1 MGNCPLEACSRP
13 HPRLSPCKPSCSLSA
28 TWGRPPPKCPR
39 PAQLGVLC
47 LSWVQGSRGTPAPLS
62 PPGPSPGSQ
71 VVWPAAQSRAA
82 RAPTAAPPRRT
93 HSPSPPPWRLS
104 LPAGEVGRFKPGA
117 RNSPA
122 GLHHRAATR
131 GGDRAP
137 PATPYAP
144 APRRACPGPVP
155 GLSAPL
161 EPAGTQ
167 EETGRRGWGDGAGRG
182 SVAWAS
188 PQGPASGRCRQPRL
202 PVAGAVGCAGV
213 SSLWPAAGWWREEGT
228 AEGSGR
234 GLSARGHG
242 RTRKPGARDSGLQPQ
257 CRRRHGLEAA
267 LPCTRVST
275 VGG

>member
-28 TWGRPPPKCPR
+28 TWGRPPPKCSR

-47 LSWVQGSRGTPAPLS
+47 PSWVQGSRGTPAPLS

-122 GLHHRAATR
+122 GLHHRAANR

-155 GLSAPL
+155 GLSAPP

-167 EETGRRGWGDGAGRG
+167 EETGRQRGGRRGAGLG
-182 SVAWAS
+182 GAGF
-188 PQGPASGRCRQPRL
+188 PPR
-202 PVAGAVGCAGV
+202 PGQWKV
-213 SSLWPAAGWWREEGT
+213 PAAE
-228 AEGSGR
+228 APSGR
-234 GLSARGHG
+234 GGGLCRSLLPLARS
-242 RTRKPGARDSGLQPQ
+242 RLVA
-257 CRRRHGLEAA
+257 
-267 LPCTRVST
+267 
-275 VGG
+275 GGGYC